1 MGANLVMF
9 IKIMVMSTGQFANVH
24 DHHHDYR
31 QIWQCWHTSWWWL
44 WKQASSKGGGEFADV
59 DVQQLNWVEDNR
71 KVIVIIFITVVII
84 IIIVV
89 ISISRWKRSSSMSL
103 RCDPWIEC
111 WKWIKTKTT
120 QFRSN
125 CYQKNAKN
133 HLTNIWLIIKILT
146 KQGQSGTWLVGLGWI
161 LRRSIKKD
169 FLLSGSGTMFYGG
182 GAIKTGPRRQPLV

>member
-1 MGANLVMF
+1 M
-9 IKIMVMSTGQFANVH
+9 I
-24 DHHHDYR
+24 
-31 QIWQCWHTSWWWL
+31 
-44 WKQASSKGGGEFADV
+44 
-59 DVQQLNWVEDNR
+59 
-71 KVIVIIFITVVII
+71 
-84 IIIVV
+84 
-89 ISISRWKRSSSMSL
+89 ISIFRWKRSSSMSL

-182 GAIKTGPRRQPLV
+182 GAIKTGPRRQPLGVKLFYYNLSPQPCSSFLALVPFLIWLESWVENGLNILNLFPVQGGVNCGPEKVCKKWGLQRTWKEWNEAGQ